1 VTEVLNFRTEAS
13 VGIEPKIGTAE
24 KLDDGGAV
32 YND

>member
-1 VTEVLNFRTEAS
+1 VAEVSNFRTEAS
-13 VGIEPKIGTAE
+13 VGIEAKLETGE